1 MCDKFAGA
9 GFQANMITY
18 LTKVLNLPMVKA
30 SNTLTNFAGTS
41 GFTPILGALVADSF
55 AGRYWTIIVGS
66 IIYELGMISIT
77 LSALLPSLR
86 PPPCSPSHCQ
96 EASSRQLWILYAALI
111 LTSLGTGGIRPCVVT
126 FAADQLD
133 MTKSGVASRRWN
145 FFNWYFFSMGVAT
158 VTALTTVVY
167 IQDNVGWGWGLGIPT
182 AAMAVSVVAFV
193 LGSPLYRKL
202 KPGGSPFV
210 RLAQVVV
217 AAWRKRTAV
226 APAEHGELYRN
237 KELDADISLNGR
249 LLHTDQFRWLDRAA
263 IIVATDGHDATTK
276 PNLWRIATVH
286 RVEELKS
293 ILRMLPIW
301 AAGILHFAASSHL
314 QSFVILQAFSMNRH
328 LSSTSTFQIPPASL
342 SVVGVITTTSGL
354 VLYDRLL
361 VPLLRRVTGNPT
373 GITCLQRMGVGFLIN
388 IVATAVSALV
398 EVRRKEAAARH
409 GLLDAPE
416 AVIPISVFW
425 LVPQYVLHGVA
436 DVFMTVGHVEFLYDQ
451 CPESMRST
459 AAALSSLTGS
469 FGSYI
474 GTGMVS
480 LVHEYTGKEGNWLP
494 DRNLNRGK
502 LDCYYWLVTV
512 VQVVNFVY
520 YAVVAW
526 FYVYKPVEEMVDDGN
541 DVEGDGGGDVGGGR
555 VHRSY
560 SNNDTV

>member
-1 MCDKFAGA
+1 
-9 GFQANMITY
+9 
-18 LTKVLNLPMVKA
+18 
-30 SNTLTNFAGTS
+30 
-41 GFTPILGALVADSF
+41 
-55 AGRYWTIIVGS
+55 
-66 IIYELGMISIT
+66 
-77 LSALLPSLR
+77 
-86 PPPCSPSHCQ
+86 
-96 EASSRQLWILYAALI
+96 
-111 LTSLGTGGIRPCVVT
+111 
-126 FAADQLD
+126 

-263 IIVATDGHDATTK
+263 IIVATDGHDATK

>member
-193 LGSPLYRKL
+193 LGSPL
-202 KPGGSPFV
+202 
-210 RLAQVVV
+210 VVV

-263 IIVATDGHDATTK
+263 IATSTTTK

-436 DVFMTVGHVEFLYDQ
+436 DVFMTVRSIVVKLY
-451 CPESMRST
+451 
-459 AAALSSLTGS
+459 
-469 FGSYI
+469 
-474 GTGMVS
+474 
-480 LVHEYTGKEGNWLP
+480 K
-494 DRNLNRGK
+494 
-502 LDCYYWLVTV
+502 
-512 VQVVNFVY
+512 
-520 YAVVAW
+520 
-526 FYVYKPVEEMVDDGN
+526 
-541 DVEGDGGGDVGGGR
+541 
-555 VHRSY
+555 
-560 SNNDTV
+560 

>member
-1 MCDKFAGA
+1 
-9 GFQANMITY
+9 
-18 LTKVLNLPMVKA
+18 
-30 SNTLTNFAGTS
+30 
-41 GFTPILGALVADSF
+41 
-55 AGRYWTIIVGS
+55 
-66 IIYELGMISIT
+66 MISIT

-263 IIVATDGHDATTK
+263 IIVATDGHDA
-276 PNLWRIATVH
+276 NLWRIATVH

-409 GLLDAPE
+409 G
-416 AVIPISVFW
+416 ISVFW

-436 DVFMTVGHVEFLYDQ
+436 DVFMTVRSIVVKLY
-451 CPESMRST
+451 
-459 AAALSSLTGS
+459 
-469 FGSYI
+469 
-474 GTGMVS
+474 
-480 LVHEYTGKEGNWLP
+480 K
-494 DRNLNRGK
+494 
-502 LDCYYWLVTV
+502 
-512 VQVVNFVY
+512 
-520 YAVVAW
+520 
-526 FYVYKPVEEMVDDGN
+526 
-541 DVEGDGGGDVGGGR
+541 
-555 VHRSY
+555 
-560 SNNDTV
+560 

>member
-111 LTSLGTGGIRPCVVT
+111 LTSLGTGGIRPCV
-126 FAADQLD
+126 
-133 MTKSGVASRRWN
+133 
-145 FFNWYFFSMGVAT
+145 
-158 VTALTTVVY
+158 
-167 IQDNVGWGWGLGIPT
+167 
-182 AAMAVSVVAFV
+182 
-193 LGSPLYRKL
+193 GSPLYRKL

-263 IIVATDGHDATTK
+263 IIVATDATTK